1 MPTLPFHA
9 GPLTHSPFYVAL
21 LLLFVTLLA
30 LNSSRNRLR
39 TQVFFGDGGDEP
51 LHSLELLLGLWVAVN
66 DLGSMR

>member
-30 LNSSRNRLR
+30 LNTSRNRLR
-39 TQVFFGDGGDEP
+39 TRRLGVVTTY
-51 LHSLELLLGLWVAVN
+51 SLELLLGLWVAVN
-66 DLGSMR
+66 GLGTMR